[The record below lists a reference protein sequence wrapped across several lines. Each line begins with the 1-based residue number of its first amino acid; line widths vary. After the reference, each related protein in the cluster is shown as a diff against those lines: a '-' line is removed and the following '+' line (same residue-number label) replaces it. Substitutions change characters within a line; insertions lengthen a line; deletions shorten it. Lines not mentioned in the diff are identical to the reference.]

1 MFIKQNRKEK
11 YTSKSIKS
19 VNIFFILTSIIDILE
34 KRAMHID
41 QTDNQL
47 IKLLEENSKY
57 GLKELA
63 ERVGLT
69 ATPVHERI
77 KRLERNG
84 VIEKYTIK
92 VNPEKTGHG
101 LTILC
106 NVQLKSHNAMI
117 LEEFESEIVKIKE
130 VVSCYHI
137 AGNYDYLLTLQM
149 KDMDEY
155 GNFVK
160 GKLASIPHIAQVQS
174 SFVMRKIKE
183 K

>member
-1 MFIKQNRKEK
+1 
-11 YTSKSIKS
+11 
-19 VNIFFILTSIIDILE
+19 
-34 KRAMHID
+34 MHID
-41 QTDNQL
+41 KTDL
-47 IKLLEENSKY
+47 HLLRLLKVNAKM

-63 ERVGLT
+63 ENVGLT

-77 KRLERNG
+77 KRMEREG
-84 VIEKYTIK
+84 IIEGYSIRI
-92 VNPEKTGHG
+92 NSEKLNRG

-106 NVQLKSHNAMI
+106 NVQLKSHNATI

-137 AGNYDYLLTLQM
+137 AGNIDYLLTLQM

-155 GNFVK
+155 GQFVK
-160 GKLASIPHIAQVQS
+160 GKLASIPHISQVQS

-183 K
+183 NQ